1 MANVALQK
9 PQSCIQ
15 FADDLVLILLA
26 AVVIVEI
33 LTGDG

>member
-15 FADDLVLILLA
+15 FADDLVILLA